1 MKTTPRRI
9 LLERHAHAEA
19 DLARVRRA
27 VLAELPS
34 SRARW
39 WQVAWRELFLAA
51 RPAWIGLGVAG
62 VAALGLHLAAALSME
77 PQHPLGPISREVVE
91 AAREERARLWVES
104 GEPAPSPGIRGENRP
119 PAKPGR
125 SRSAID
131 VHLWPV

>member
-9 LLERHAHAEA
+9 LLERHAHADA

-27 VLAELPS
+27 VLAELRV

-39 WQVAWRELFLAA
+39 WQVAWRELFLVA
-51 RPAWIGLGVAG
+51 RPAWMGLGVAG
-62 VAALGLHLAAALSME
+62 VAALGLHLAAALSLE
-77 PQHPLGPISREVVE
+77 PQHRPGPISREVVE

-104 GEPAPSPGIRGENRP
+104 GEPAPSPGIREGNRP

-125 SRSAID
+125 SRSAIA